1 MPPAPFLLL
10 FYSELLQRTHGKN
23 LIVLAAHKILPHF
36 GGSLNQVHLWLKNLT
51 LTLNGLTY
59 SWNLKSR
66 TVSRCRKTH
75 FKHRLGYLVIFN
87 V

>member
-1 MPPAPFLLL
+1 
-10 FYSELLQRTHGKN
+10 
-23 LIVLAAHKILPHF
+23 
-36 GGSLNQVHLWLKNLT
+36 LNQVHLWLKNLT